1 MKKILLTLSVFIA
14 MAADPVLA
22 QYMHYTGPQC
32 ASSCPGD
39 VGPKADTARVR
50 AAMLKEMH
58 GPRLYL
64 AHMDVVHVAGNY
76 AVISEYPPG
85 GAFAFKRVSDEGWKI
100 ITDASGNVAN
110 VFSVNSLV
118 QVGIPA
124 SIAKQLCS
132 GWPKG
137 RSWC

>member
-1 MKKILLTLSVFIA
+1 MRKVLLALAALIA
-14 MAADPVLA
+14 VATVPGLA

-32 ASSCPGD
+32 MSSCPGD
-39 VGPKADTARVR
+39 VGPKADTAAVR
-50 AAMLKEMH
+50 TAMLKEMH
-58 GPRLYL
+58 GPHLYL
-64 AHMDVVHVAGNY
+64 AHMDVVHVSGNY

-85 GAFAFKRVSDEGWKI
+85 GAFSFKRASDEGWRI
-100 ITDASGNVAN
+100 VTDASGNAIN

-118 QVGIPA
+118 QVGTPA